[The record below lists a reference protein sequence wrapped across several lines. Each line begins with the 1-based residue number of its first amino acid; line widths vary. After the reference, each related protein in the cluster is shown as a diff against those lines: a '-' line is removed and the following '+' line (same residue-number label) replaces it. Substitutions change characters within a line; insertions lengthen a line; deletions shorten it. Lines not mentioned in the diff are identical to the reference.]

1 MYLWAWAV
9 LCSVCYKT
17 IFLSWTSPSVCRLS
31 PRIRAQSPSNAHQ
44 YHYSPTR
51 QRPNASDNR
60 KAEND
65 KVGKKGEHTKAETA
79 AKKSADINS
88 LISSPPAQKNM
99 ASTEIAKT
107 KSSDKYLKGDT
118 IEKCQSPERGNQL
131 TSKGDP
137 LEKMTQSNFQDGD
150 KKKGGFY
157 KFLFF
162 PFTFSFITYGRVLLH
177 ICLCDRSSTMHR
189 QGGCWHIKCRGG

>member
-1 MYLWAWAV
+1 M
-9 LCSVCYKT
+9 
-17 IFLSWTSPSVCRLS
+17 

-51 QRPNASDNR
+51 QRPNPSNNR

-65 KVGKKGEHTKAETA
+65 KVGKKGERTKADTA
-79 AKKSADINS
+79 VKKSADINS

-99 ASTEIAKT
+99 ASSEIAKT

-137 LEKMTQSNFQDGD
+137 LEMMTQSNFLDGD

-157 KFLFF
+157 KFLFPP
-162 PFTFSFITYGRVLLH
+162 PFTFSFTTYGRVLLH
-177 ICLCDRSSTMHR
+177 VCLCDRSSTMHR